1 LGILLY
7 FVQVIVSAENPDA
20 AVVVPLKPETTTRRD
35 GLLLDDPL
43 VDHITDS
50 AKTFVPCRRFAHRI
64 VISDVFMRER
74 WSDFAA
80 KDVLFL
86 NTQLLF
92 GLNERLSVSRMS
104 SCSRKSFL
112 SPLNLQTISPCRP
125 DFILTDGRRLS
136 SSSANRKEV
145 LSSPSRAGKDFGQM
159 NVNVQSSGVAKK
171 LSPHTPRD
179 ATTMASMGATIGLEP
194 SPQSTSQLPG
204 ITDRPPLPLGVKPKY
219 DFEGKGAQFF
229 NRAFSLG
236 RMGSLDLDERWRN
249 MGSGQTSL
257 SLVGTTVEQLAP
269 SGGRKDFVG
278 SKFPEAPQTVISEK
292 TRKWLSI
299 ARKTLNQLLGHEK
312 RIVPSNVVIGPKI

>member
-1 LGILLY
+1 
-7 FVQVIVSAENPDA
+7 VQVIVPAENPDA

-35 GLLLDDPL
+35 GMLLDDPL
-43 VDHITDS
+43 VDRITDS

-64 VISDVFMRER
+64 VISDVCMRER

-92 GLNERLSVSRMS
+92 GLNDRLSVSRMS
-104 SCSRKSFL
+104 SCSRKSFV

-125 DFILTDGRRLS
+125 DFILTDGRRFS
-136 SSSANRKEV
+136 SGSANRKEV

-171 LSPHTPRD
+171 LSPHTPMD
-179 ATTMASMGATIGLEP
+179 ATTMASIGATMGLEP
-194 SPQSTSQLPG
+194 SCESTSRLPG
-204 ITDRPPLPLGVKPKY
+204 ITDRPPLPPGVKPKY
-219 DFEGKGAQFF
+219 DFEDKGAQFF

-236 RMGSLDLDERWRN
+236 RMSSLDLDERLH
-249 MGSGQTSL
+249 MGSGHTSL
-257 SLVGTTVEQLAP
+257 SVVGTTVEQIAP

-278 SKFPEAPQTVISEK
+278 SKFPEAPQTVNSEK

-312 RIVPSNVVIGPKI
+312 RIVPSNIVISPKI

>member
-1 LGILLY
+1 
-7 FVQVIVSAENPDA
+7 VQVIVPAENPDA
-20 AVVVPLKPETTTRRD
+20 AVVMPLKPETTARRD

-43 VDHITDS
+43 VDRITDS
-50 AKTFVPCRRFAHRI
+50 AKSFVPCRRFAHRI

-92 GLNERLSVSRMS
+92 GLNDRLSVSRMS

-125 DFILTDGRRLS
+125 DFILTDGRRFS

-145 LSSPSRAGKDFGQM
+145 FSSPSGPGKDLGQM

-179 ATTMASMGATIGLEP
+179 ATTMASMGATMGLEP
-194 SPQSTSQLPG
+194 SRQSTSQLPG
-204 ITDRPPLPLGVKPKY
+204 ITDRPPLPPGVKPKY
-219 DFEGKGAQFF
+219 DFEGKDAQFF

-236 RMGSLDLDERWRN
+236 RMGSLDFDERLH

-257 SLVGTTVEQLAP
+257 SVVGTTVEQIAP

-278 SKFPEAPQTVISEK
+278 SKFPEGPQTVISEK

-312 RIVPSNVVIGPKI
+312 RIVPSNIAIGPKI